1 MEASSH
7 GLKQNRL
14 DGLLF
19 NIGIFT
25 NLSHDHLDYHKNFN
39 DYLNSKLY
47 LFKKLLKKNG
57 YIITDQNIPEFRKIE
72 KISKLNKLNLN
83 VISSNKENSGMRVT
97 SHKFDGE
104 SQIVYVNYKRLNFKF
119 RINLIGKI
127 QIKNILMALI
137 AAEKSGVKIL
147 TAIKNLSNL
156 KPISGRLEKV
166 GEIKNNSKVILDY
179 AHTPDALRTVLENLK
194 EQFPEK
200 RFL

>member
-1 MEASSH
+1 
-7 GLKQNRL
+7 
-14 DGLLF
+14 
-19 NIGIFT
+19 
-25 NLSHDHLDYHKNFN
+25 
-39 DYLNSKLY
+39 
-47 LFKKLLKKNG
+47 
-57 YIITDQNIPEFRKIE
+57 
-72 KISKLNKLNLN
+72 
-83 VISSNKENSGMRVT
+83 MRVT

-179 AHTPDALRTVLENLK
+179 AHTPDALKTVLENLK
-194 EQFPEK
+194 EQFPDKKISIVFGVVETEIRK
-200 RFL
+200 RFFHGQIASSLIIFI

>member
-25 NLSHDHLDYHKNFN
+25 NISHDHLDYHKNFN

-57 YIITDQNIPEFRKIE
+57 DIITDQNIPEFRKIE

-97 SHKFDGE
+97 SHRFNGE

-166 GEIKNNSKVILDY
+166 GEIKITQK
-179 AHTPDALRTVLENLK
+179 
-194 EQFPEK
+194 
-200 RFL
+200 